1 VVYNP
6 VMWISSN
13 DKIRIIPLEDKNY
26 RGIKDRGREIKHLL
40 LFQGKP
46 SKNVQVIER
55 KQRKIT

>member
-1 VVYNP
+1 
-6 VMWISSN
+6 MWISSN

-46 SKNVQVIER
+46 SKYVQVIER